1 MNAEKSIEFLTEQE
15 FKKRFRVLYRVA
27 IRLMDGGPVSTE
39 NEPFNATVFSNEQF
53 NVGLYFPLPSLFK
66 KFLHFTKILLAFLH
80 LNALRVLT
88 GCSNLNMLYHLDLSL
103 LEVLFIYTIK
113 MNGKEIFSLSTHIPF
128 LQLVTGLPDSTKD
141 ATKGHIVSSPWV
153 GSYEHLVQEFEPRSS
168 LGILG
173 RADCC
178 SLVLSFIIMGL
189 LLMHITWCITK
200 NKKRGRLVEWVKK
213 ASFDQLNKLFVIFA
227 SERHHQTLL
236 IDQNLLVV
244 V

>member
-1 MNAEKSIEFLTEQE
+1 MDVEKSIEFLTEQE

-27 IRLMDGGPVSTE
+27 IRLMDGSLVSTE

-53 NVGLYFPLPSLFK
+53 NVGLRFPLPSLFK

-128 LQLVTGLPDSTKD
+128 LQLVTELPDSTKD
-141 ATKGHIVSSPWV
+141 ATKGHIVSSPWAS
-153 GSYEHLVQEFEPRSS
+153 SYEHLVQEFEPRSS
-168 LGILG
+168 LGIPG

-178 SLVLSFIIMGL
+178 SLVLSFIILGL

-213 ASFDQLNKLFVIFA
+213 ASFDQLNRLFVIFA

-236 IDQNLLVV
+236 TDHNLLVV

>member
-1 MNAEKSIEFLTEQE
+1 M
-15 FKKRFRVLYRVA
+15 
-27 IRLMDGGPVSTE
+27 STE

-53 NVGLYFPLPSLFK
+53 NVGLRFPLPSLFK
-66 KFLHFTKILLAFLH
+66 KFLHFAKILLVFLH
-80 LNALRVLT
+80 LNALMVLT

-141 ATKGHIVSSPWV
+141 TTKGHIVSSPWA

-168 LGILG
+168 LGIPS

-213 ASFDQLNKLFVIFA
+213 ASFDQLNRLFVIFA
-227 SERHHQTLL
+227 SERHHQTLMT
-236 IDQNLLVV
+236 DQNLLVV